1 MKLKGLKAL
10 FLGDSITY
18 GSGASSLDKNYV
30 NLLAKYTGLNTVNY
44 GVGGTRIA
52 RQTKASACTDWDYD
66 FNARARIM
74 DKEADIIGVFGG
86 TNDYGHGFAP
96 IGKPTDTDEYT
107 FYGALNCLYSYL
119 IRTYPK
125 AFIFVMTPLHRANE
139 ERVTGDGFK
148 PPMLPLSGYVDIIR
162 EMAGKYSLPVLD
174 FYATSGI
181 YPDIEESKLAWTT
194 DGLLPN
200 NDGYEKLTGMI
211 ISFLESNYYEK

>member
-74 DKEADIIGVFGG
+74 DKDADIIGVFGG

-107 FYGALNCLYSYL
+107 FYGL
-119 IRTYPK
+119 I
-125 AFIFVMTPLHRANE
+125 PLENF
-139 ERVTGDGFK
+139 T
-148 PPMLPLSGYVDIIR
+148 LS
-162 EMAGKYSLPVLD
+162 
-174 FYATSGI
+174 
-181 YPDIEESKLAWTT
+181 W
-194 DGLLPN
+194 PN
-200 NDGYEKLTGMI
+200 NTTQKLW
-211 ISFLESNYYEK
+211 LELENAGGLRYRVLVDQRTSNQNGNMDFAVPEVPNTMEIYSSSGKLLYQSAQSYG